1 MSQNGKAASAAP
13 TLVSPTE
20 LEPFVAALFR
30 GNGVPE
36 ADAARVAQCLVE
48 ADLRGVSSHGVG
60 RIPIYTERL
69 RKGLV
74 KAKPNMSVNRP
85 TSVTAQVDG
94 DDGLGFVVATK
105 AMTEAID
112 IAREHGIAFVV
123 AHNSAHFGMAASYLK
138 MAVKE
143 NLAAFVLTN
152 ASPAMPIWGGRDPFL
167 GTSPFAFAAPAGKD
181 HPGILLDMATSVVA
195 RGKIRRAAQK
205 GEPIPLGWALD
216 AEGKPTTDAQ
226 KGYDGIILPLGGPKG
241 SGLSLMME
249 AVGGV
254 MSGAAFGGQV
264 RNQYFDFDAPQ
275 NVGHSFIVMKP
286 DIFVGPAGYAQRMD
300 ELVARAK
307 ASPRADG
314 FEEILMPGEPEARSE
329 AQRRKE
335 GIPLAADDLATLR
348 SEAEIAKVEKPGFL
362 AA

>member
-1 MSQNGKAASAAP
+1 MAANETVARP
-13 TLVSPTE
+13 RHVSPTD
-20 LEPFVAALFR
+20 LEPFVARIFA
-30 GNGVPE
+30 GNGVPQ
-36 ADAARVAQCLVE
+36 ADAERVAQCLVE

-74 KAKPNMSVNRP
+74 KAKPTMSVERP
-85 TSVTAQVDG
+85 TSVTAQVNG

-105 AMTEAID
+105 AMSEAID
-112 IAREHGIAFVV
+112 IARECGIAFVT
-123 AHNSAHFGMAASYLK
+123 AFNSAHFGMAASYLK

-143 NLAAFVLTN
+143 NMAAFVFTN
-152 ASPAMPIWGGRDPFL
+152 ASPAMPIWGGREPFL
-167 GTSPFAFAAPAGKD
+167 GTSPFAFAAPAGKN
-181 HPGILLDMATSVVA
+181 HPGVMLDMATSVVA

-216 AEGKPTTDAQ
+216 ADGKPTTDAQ

-249 AVGGV
+249 VIGGV

-275 NVGHSFIVMKP
+275 NVGHAFIVMQP
-286 DIFVGPAGYAQRMD
+286 GIFVGPEAYASRMD
-300 ELVARAK
+300 ELVERAK
-307 ASPRADG
+307 ANPRAEG

-329 AQRRKE
+329 AQRRRE
-335 GIPLAADDLATLR
+335 GIPLGADDVATLVA
-348 SEAEIAKVEKPGFL
+348 EADLAKVERPAFL
-362 AA
+362 AN